1 MTLGEL
7 PASGIYIH
15 IALGLVVLLVLLYQI
30 VTQQRTRKKNSELE
44 KRVAAIEQ
52 GQAEVFNKVE
62 KKAETLKEIVFEKTK
77 PMTNKLNELSKKA
90 NIMLEKNEGVRREL
104 ENQLENQIEPLRAS
118 IDETAAKFNSSQDTI
133 RKAVQDGKNEIERIT
148 KEVEGFKEEI
158 QRVKDFIRDGIIDL
172 EL

>member
-7 PASGIYIH
+7 PSSGIYLY
-15 IALGLVVLLVLLYQI
+15 IALGLLVLLVLLYQMAA
-30 VTQQRTRKKNSELE
+30 QHRARKKIGELE
-44 KRVAAIEQ
+44 KRIAAAEE
-52 GQAEVFNKVE
+52 GQEAVFANLE
-62 KKAETLKEIVFEKTK
+62 KKASALKEIVFEKTK

-90 NIMLEKNEGVRREL
+90 NIMLEKNDAVRREL
-104 ENQLENQIEPLRAS
+104 EDQIGPLRAS
-118 IDETAAKFNSSQDTI
+118 IDETAAKFNSSQDAVS
-133 RKAVQDGKNEIERIT
+133 KVVQDGKKEIARMI